1 MKLMMTNK
9 TYDVLKWIC
18 LIVLP
23 ALAVLLTA
31 VGEIWGISDMPKIV
45 MTLNAVTAFLG
56 ALIGVS
62 TANYNKQHGNE

>member
-62 TANYNKQHGNE
+62 TANSNKQHGNE